1 MAVSDETR
9 TIAQPHST
17 LIRRGDRSTMAE
29 LQALVRLLEVTEIV
43 VGLPIQL
50 DGTEGPAVAEARR
63 FGAQVAGAT
72 GVPVSYADERF
83 TTRQAER
90 ALLDEGV
97 SREGRRQA
105 GDRVAAALLLQGV
118 LAGSRARP

>member
-1 MAVSDETR
+1 
-9 TIAQPHST
+9 
-17 LIRRGDRSTMAE
+17 MAE
-29 LQALVRLLEVTEIV
+29 VQALVRLLEVTEIV